1 MILGGKTM
9 KLKDDY
15 ILSDVWEGSVL
26 VPVGDA
32 ADDFRGIIHLNETAA
47 FIVKQLQKD
56 TTPQKI
62 VEELLSEYEIERS
75 EAALHVKAVLDKLN
89 EAGVIQE

>member
-9 KLKDDY
+9 KLFNHKNK
-15 ILSDVWEGSVL
+15 SKSSSTM
-26 VPVGDA
+26 A
-32 ADDFRGIIHLNETAA
+32 ASRA
-47 FIVKQLQKD
+47 
-56 TTPQKI
+56 
-62 VEELLSEYEIERS
+62 LLSEYEIERS